1 MRMSKNASSDS
12 GASRKPDNPQE
23 TLKTRNFYY
32 AGFCAA
38 EMSCSVIKAAN
49 SNPVGHYYY
58 AIDFTVSN
66 ADKNLLQK
74 VNRVVMQNHGVISPI
89 KGAFNLSAR
98 GKKRVRVALDF
109 LARHPIVVGD
119 LACDR
124 IALLTDALQYLE
136 THTGSRSHP
145 AKIGVMDAIRKE
157 LRRVKETG
165 IASKSYRA
173 KQVSH
178 DSVGHFLAGVL
189 DGEGSFG
196 FKKSGRRLQPFL
208 AVAMKDRKIIAL
220 FPDFLQHGHVRQRND
235 GMYHYEINHTEVLKK
250 VCTVFLTQY
259 PLQHTRQRERMQ
271 KLQRILNDYTRNRSR
286 KTRGE

>member
-1 MRMSKNASSDS
+1 MSKNASSDLD
-12 GASRKPDNPQE
+12 ASWEPDNPQE
-23 TLKTRNFYY
+23 TLKVRNFYY

-58 AIDFTVSN
+58 AVDFTVSN
-66 ADKNLLQK
+66 ADKNLLHK
-74 VNRVVMQNHGVISPI
+74 VNKVVMQKHGVISPI

-98 GKKRVRVALDF
+98 GKSRVKIALDF
-109 LARHPIVVGD
+109 LARYPIIAGD
-119 LACDR
+119 LARSR

-136 THTGSRSHP
+136 THRGSHNHQ
-145 AKIGVMDAIRKE
+145 AKTGVMDAIQKE

-165 IASKSYRA
+165 TASKLYRA
-173 KQVSH
+173 KHVSH
-178 DSVGHFLAGVL
+178 DAVGHFLAGVL

-196 FKKSGRRLQPFL
+196 FKKSGHRQQPFL
-208 AVAMKDRKIIAL
+208 AVAMKDKEIIEL
-220 FPDFLQHGHVRQRND
+220 FPEFLRHGNVRRRND
-235 GMYHYEINHTEVLKK
+235 GMYHYEINHKEVLKK

-259 PLQHTRQRERMQ
+259 PLQHTRQRKRMQ

-286 KTRGE
+286 KARGE